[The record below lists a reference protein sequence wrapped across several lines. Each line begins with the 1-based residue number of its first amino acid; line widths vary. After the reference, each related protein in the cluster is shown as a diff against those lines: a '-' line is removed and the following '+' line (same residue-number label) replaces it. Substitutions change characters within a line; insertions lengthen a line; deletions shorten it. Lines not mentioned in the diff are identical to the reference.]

1 MNDYVVPKEVIEWA
15 KEQAEDHWFPDDP
28 WLNGYQK
35 AMQDFLDKI
44 NVVYTKETN
53 NVE

>member
-15 KEQAEDHWFPDDP
+15 KEEAEDFSYPDDL
-28 WLNGYQK
+28 WAKGYVA

-44 NVVYTKETN
+44 NVVYTKDTE
-53 NVE
+53 

>member
-15 KEQAEDHWFPDDP
+15 KNEAVGGSPYVDYDI
-28 WLNGYQK
+28 GYST
-35 AMQDFLDKI
+35 AMQDFLNKI

-53 NVE
+53 ND

>member
-15 KEQAEDHWFPDDP
+15 KKEAEMASRSPYVDFD
-28 WLNGYQK
+28 LGYVA

-44 NVVYTKETN
+44 NVVYTKDTE
-53 NVE
+53 

>member
-15 KEQAEDHWFPDDP
+15 KKEAEGWGHALTDFDD
-28 WLNGYQK
+28 GYAA

-44 NVVYTKETN
+44 NVVYTKDTE
-53 NVE
+53 